1 MEILLALLLWA
12 QNDETRRSLAGSDWF
27 AALHPGGAQRG
38 KELAEA
44 AERLAAL
51 ARGLQ
56 TWLQSGTWQSL
67 LAEGGLQRLLA
78 EGGLQ
83 RLLANGLQALLA
95 GGAGAP
101 ARNEAPAGGGA
112 GFGEAFC
119 GQGAAHNP
127 LAPVAAIADAEIVYA
142 LTRCLA

>member
-12 QNDETRRSLAGSDWF
+12 QNDETRRALAGSDWF
-27 AALHPGGAQRG
+27 AALHPDGAQRG
-38 KELAEA
+38 KELAET

-56 TWLQSGTWQSL
+56 TWLQGGTWQNL

-83 RLLANGLQALLA
+83 RLLANGLQVLLA
-95 GGAGAP
+95 GGAGTP
-101 ARNEAPAGGGA
+101 AHGKEAPAGA
-112 GFGEAFC
+112 GLAEAFC
-119 GQGAAHNP
+119 GQEPAHNP

>member
-12 QNDETRRSLAGSDWF
+12 QNDETRRALAGSDWF
-27 AALHPGGAQRG
+27 SALHPAGAQRG

-51 ARGLQ
+51 ARDLQ

-95 GGAGAP
+95 GGAEAP
-101 ARNEAPAGGGA
+101 AHGKEAPAGGGFA
-112 GFGEAFC
+112 EAFC
-119 GQGAAHNP
+119 GQGPAHNP

-142 LTRCLA
+142 LTRSLA